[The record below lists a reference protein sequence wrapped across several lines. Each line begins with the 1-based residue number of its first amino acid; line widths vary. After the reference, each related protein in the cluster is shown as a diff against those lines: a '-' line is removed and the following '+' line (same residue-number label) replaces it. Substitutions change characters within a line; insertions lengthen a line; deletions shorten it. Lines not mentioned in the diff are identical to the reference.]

1 VVDAQCP
8 DCHGANYK
16 IARQIKHLACINSFI
31 LNALDF
37 LKHALSFALPALAV
51 AVLVALGGRWLLPKT
66 APRPAWWSLL
76 AINSLAGLAAMAAG
90 LWYFGRDG
98 KMASYAAMVLAV
110 ATAQWLAGRAW
121 RG

>member
-1 VVDAQCP
+1 LLV
-8 DCHGANYK
+8 
-16 IARQIKHLACINSFI
+16 
-31 LNALDF
+31 NALDLF
-37 LKHALSFALPALAV
+37 KHVLSFAAPALAV
-51 AVLVALGGRWLLPKT
+51 ALVVTLAGRWLLPRSSPGR
-66 APRPAWWSLL
+66 AGWVFF
-76 AINSLAGLAAMAAG
+76 AINSVAGLAALGAG